1 MAQRIIDGLR
11 KWGFGRDVLEHLG
24 QPRLQFRHQRPGLVL
39 ASSQS
44 YLGARAPDTF
54 LDSVDRRDALDHF
67 LSERRLR
74 RLVDLHEPSSCMR
87 QTEGEADCS
96 SLARILG
103 QRLVGHIAVD
113 LQDTRIVNQLRRD
126 LTLAAAVREHIGHR
140 RRRWSAPWAVV
151 DRMSP
156 ELAGLGAAPS
166 GIEDRHSRLVAEEQ
180 WRRMDGSQLELV
192 EPLQPPS
199 RSLYPARQG
208 RAIEMDAVTSQ
219 DLHLPVQRGE
229 PGELRDH
236 HMGHQR
242 SRRHAVLDQPRQ
254 RLRLY
259 HCAFTA
265 PAGIFGADHA
275 EHPQDRRN
283 DVEQLADV
291 LADLVQPALAARTRG
306 RLRLDDLLAAWQMLG
321 QRADVALG
329 LLTGLPDRTSWLAWH
344 MIVVGGCR

>member
-1 MAQRIIDGLR
+1 MASASGDLDEMSLSTSVSRIFSSAISGPVSFLR
-11 KWGFGRDVLEHLG
+11 AANRISALV
-24 QPRLQFRHQRPGLVL
+24 PRTR
-39 ASSQS
+39 
-44 YLGARAPDTF
+44 
-54 LDSVDRRDALDHF
+54 LDSVNRCDPLDHF
-67 LSERRLR
+67 LSEWRLR
-74 RLVDLHEPSSCMR
+74 RLVDLHELSSCMQ
-87 QTEGEADCS
+87 QTEGEPDCS
-96 SLARILG
+96 SLPHVLG
-103 QRLVGHIAVD
+103 QRLIGHIAIN
-113 LQDTRIVNQLRRD
+113 LQDTRIVGQLRRD
-126 LTLAAAVREHIGHR
+126 LTFAATVREHIGYR
-140 RRRWSAPWAVV
+140 RWRWSAPRTVV

-156 ELAGLGAAPS
+156 ELAGFGSAPS
-166 GIEDRHSRLVAEEQ
+166 RIEDRHPRLIAEEQ
-180 WRRMDGSQLELV
+180 RRRMDGSQLELV

-199 RSLYPARQG
+199 CPLHPARQG
-208 RAIEMDAVTSQ
+208 RAVEMDAVTSQ
-219 DLHLPVQRGE
+219 DLHLPVQRRE

-236 HMGHQR
+236 HMGHQSGR
-242 SRRHAVLDQPRQ
+242 GHAVLDQPRQ

-259 HCAFTA
+259 HCAFTT

-321 QRADVALG
+321 QRADVALV